1 MTTTKTSIF
10 LFCLFTLSISLWTC
24 IDAIDFAQPATIQ
37 NAISIQGKLTKGNP
51 SRVEVQISEVF
62 NFSGVPRLIDA
73 LSVALIDDSGNE
85 VALASKIQ
93 GVYNL
98 DLAAN
103 LPVKVAYGTGYQIRV
118 VLNNGEIYE
127 SVFDTLYPVTT
138 PTELSVLK
146 TQEVKTNTFGVEIR
160 LIL

>member
-93 GVYNL
+93 GVYNCL
-98 DLAAN
+98 LYTSPSPRDLSTSRMPSSA
-103 LPVKVAYGTGYQIRV
+103 
-118 VLNNGEIYE
+118 
-127 SVFDTLYPVTT
+127 
-138 PTELSVLK
+138 
-146 TQEVKTNTFGVEIR
+146 
-160 LIL
+160 